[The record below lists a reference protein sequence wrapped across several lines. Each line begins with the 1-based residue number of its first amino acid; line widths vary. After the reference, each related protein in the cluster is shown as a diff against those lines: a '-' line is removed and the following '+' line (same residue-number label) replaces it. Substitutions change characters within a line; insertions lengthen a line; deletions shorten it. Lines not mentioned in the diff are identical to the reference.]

1 LTFEVIQFYQQIMNK
16 LSSLIPFKIILYEF
30 IDKYDFLYNVNM
42 FIKKACCFT
51 VNIVFIISSIL
62 CEIIISS

>member
-1 LTFEVIQFYQQIMNK
+1 MNK

-30 IDKYDFLYNVNM
+30 IDKYDLLYDVNM
-42 FIKKACCFT
+42 FIQKLCCFT

-62 CEIIISS
+62 CKIIISS